1 MKKIADLTDE
11 ELISM
16 IKDGNDLAESEIFN
30 RYKDL
35 VTKIC
40 RGYFIVGGDL
50 EDLVQEGMI
59 GLYKAI
65 QTYDTSSDVKFGTF
79 AYLCVKR
86 QVQQAV
92 RSSLSNKNA
101 PLSNY
106 LSIDSHGAISVGTYD
121 EEDSENEFCIPSDS
135 PSPEDNL
142 IKKETMTELN
152 NKIRSVLS
160 DYEYR
165 VLTLYLKGYSYKQIS
180 LLLDKNTK
188 SVDNAIERIKDKL
201 EFLIN

>member
-1 MKKIADLTDE
+1 MSKLTNDE
-11 ELISM
+11 ELLLKARSG
-16 IKDGNDLAESEIFN
+16 DNVALEDLINNLRPMVSS
-30 RYKDL
+30 
-35 VTKIC
+35 IC
-40 RGYFIVGGDL
+40 RGYFLTNGDE

-135 PSPEDNL
+135 PSPEDSL

>member
-1 MKKIADLTDE
+1 MKKIADLSDE

-65 QTYDTSSDVKFGTF
+65 KGYSGHKETSFKTF
-79 AYLCVKR
+79 AIICIKHQIQTAIKR
-86 QVQQAV
+86 ANTNKNKPLSSAV
-92 RSSLSNKNA
+92 SFQSFTNGKSAESLDFLPIELVFDSTPAEKVIDKENYKALKKSIKESLS
-101 PLSNY
+101 PLEY
-106 LSIDSHGAISVGTYD
+106 QV
-121 EEDSENEFCIPSDS
+121 
-135 PSPEDNL
+135 
-142 IKKETMTELN
+142 LN
-152 NKIRSVLS
+152 
-160 DYEYR
+160 
-165 VLTLYLKGYSYKQIS
+165 LYLQGYSYKEIS
-180 LLLDKNTK
+180 QNLNISSK
-188 SVDNAIERIKDKL
+188 SIDNGLTRIKTKL
-201 EFLIN
+201 KEKLK